1 METVPG
7 TPLWSGPEVVHI
19 TSHAIGQNT
28 VPRTQLGREGGW
40 EMKLSRVPR
49 DEDGMDEVVC
59 QNLCYMPQITQD
71 FWQ

>member
-1 METVPG
+1 MQTVPG
-7 TPLWSGPEVVHI
+7 TPLSSGPEVVHI
-19 TSHAIGQNT
+19 TSHAIDQNT
-28 VPRTQLGREGGW
+28 VPRTQLSREGGW

-71 FWQ
+71 FWR